1 MTAWRLRLQESLGRE
16 LLIAAGWSL
25 GTALLAYVG
34 ARKLGTSGL
43 LVPLGVVVLTILL
56 RRPLAMVALTSAL
69 VILCEGP
76 SFGLFSFTSHL
87 YTHVYRQLTPVDF
100 LVTLTVISI
109 GADLVV
115 RKRALARLP
124 RPLVFASSLLALGM
138 IGGAVTG
145 HSAGLGVR
153 SVLLGEDVLAYLLL
167 VPLAVANLDIGP
179 DRIRALLL
187 GAIGLA
193 AIKAVLGL
201 IEIVGHKGTPIEGVS
216 TLTYYEPTANWLTM
230 IVLLGIIVALVAK
243 MRPPLWILSC
253 VPLLFASL
261 LLSYRRSFWVAAV
274 LGLLLVVMLGLS
286 PAGRRLLVPVGLM
299 LVIAIWLLGSVHLQD
314 SQAPIVRRVA
324 SLNPSKLEQNAE
336 DRYRLDERANVLA
349 AIRAHPV
356 SGLGMLVPWTAS
368 AKPLSVEHPEAR
380 LYVHFALLWFW
391 LRLGIIGALAYV
403 SMMAASALLAWR
415 VWRARTEPL
424 FKAFG
429 LASLCGIA
437 GLVTIESTA
446 TFTGIDPRFTVL
458 LAVQI
463 GLLALLARTA

>member
-1 MTAWRLRLQESLGRE
+1 M
-16 LLIAAGWSL
+16 
-25 GTALLAYVG
+25 
-34 ARKLGTSGL
+34 
-43 LVPLGVVVLTILL
+43 LVPLGVVVLIVLM
-56 RRPLAMVALTSAL
+56 RRPLAMVSLTSAL

-76 SFGLFSFTSHL
+76 GFGLFSFTSHL
-87 YTHVYRQLTPVDF
+87 YTHVYRQLTPIDL
-100 LVTLTVISI
+100 LVTLTVISV
-109 GADLVV
+109 GLDLVV

-124 RPLVFASSLLALGM
+124 RPLVFASCLLALGM
-138 IGGAVTG
+138 IGGAATG
-145 HSAGLGVR
+145 HAAGLGLR

-167 VPLAVANLDIGP
+167 IPLAVANLDIGLE
-179 DRIRALLL
+179 RIRALLL
-187 GAIGLA
+187 GAVGLA

-201 IEIVGHKGTPIEGVS
+201 IEVVGHKGTPIEGVS
-216 TLTYYEPTANWLTM
+216 TLTYYEPTANWLM
-230 IVLLGIIVALVAK
+230 LIALLGIVVALVAR
-243 MRPPLWILSC
+243 MRPPLWILAC
-253 VPLLFASL
+253 APLLLASL
-261 LLSYRRSFWVAAV
+261 LLSYRRSFWIAVV

-286 PAGRRLLVPVGLM
+286 PTGRRLLVPVTLM
-299 LVIAIWLLGSVHLQD
+299 LVVAVWLLGSVHLQD

-349 AIRAHPV
+349 TIRAHPV

-368 AKPLSVEHPEAR
+368 TKPLSVEHPEAR

-391 LRLGIIGALAYV
+391 LRLGILGALAYLSIMV
-403 SMMAASALLAWR
+403 ATALLAWR
-415 VWRARTEPL
+415 VWRARSEPL

-446 TFTGIDPRFTVL
+446 TFTGIDPRFTVV

-463 GLLALLARTA
+463 GLLAQLARTA